1 MDNRMTSNKTTLMSR
16 LAAAMGISQSLANQP
31 RLPYMPGYM
40 PLPFSG
46 KGGTRRKT
54 KINRTSV
61 KCNDRKPFSE
71 EKIGHLNDVLY
82 TYFDIEADK
91 QKARVI
97 CRRCNE
103 VSTINVRTK
112 PYTQNKKVLAARA
125 EAA

>member
-1 MDNRMTSNKTTLMSR
+1 MDNRMTSNKTTLLSR

-61 KCNDRKPFSE
+61 KCNDLKPFSDK
-71 EKIGHLNDVLY
+71 KIGHRY
-82 TYFDIEADK
+82 DIIQTGGEHGT
-91 QKARVI
+91 QARAK
-97 CRRCNE
+97 CRRCGKTE
-103 VSTINVRTK
+103 FINVHTK